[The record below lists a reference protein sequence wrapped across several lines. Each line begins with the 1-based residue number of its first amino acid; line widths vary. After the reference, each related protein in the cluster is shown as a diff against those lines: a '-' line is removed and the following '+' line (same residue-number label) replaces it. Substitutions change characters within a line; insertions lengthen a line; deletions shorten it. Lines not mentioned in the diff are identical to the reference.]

1 MPEPNRSGSFFLR
14 KDETMRT
21 LLEIF
26 QDTKETLCRYD
37 YYIHTQ
43 KRILH
48 LTNSEIKIPHLMGMQ
63 YLGKPNQFVGD
74 FGAYAIKKQRV
85 TMESVERLVRKY
97 YKTEEKQR
105 RMLEMIHRK
114 LDNLGEL
121 GEMFSSYSKL
131 YLYEKE
137 KNKESEFQSDYLLV
151 HETGKK
157 ILHLGLVRSERG
169 KGIYHCNSFMTTYQN
184 DRDRDSF
191 FRDLPYRYEIT
202 RIVKENK
209 DTKHKE
215 VIYQS
220 KEAEQREQAG
230 IEKMLAAAGIRADGK
245 LIKSIFRLNKKFGIY
260 HTADMLN
267 DSEALLGKCTDKRDE
282 SLVSDFLALWEE
294 KRNGI

>member
-21 LLEIF
+21 LLQIF
-26 QDTKETLCRYD
+26 QDTKEVLCRYD

-63 YLGKPNQFVGD
+63 YLGKPNQFTGD
-74 FGAYAIKKQRV
+74 FGAYAIKKQHV

-105 RMLEMIHRK
+105 RMLEMLRRK
-114 LDNLGEL
+114 LDNIGEL

-137 KNKESEFQSDYLLV
+137 KNKGSEFQSDYLLV

-157 ILHLGLVRSERG
+157 ILHLGLVKSERG
-169 KGIYHCNSFMTTYQN
+169 KGLYHCNSFMTTYQN

-191 FRDLPYRYEIT
+191 YRDLPFRYEIT
-202 RIVKENK
+202 RIVRQNKE
-209 DTKHKE
+209 TKHKE

-220 KEAEQREQAG
+220 VEAEQREQDG
-230 IEKMLAAAGIRADGK
+230 IEKMLAAAGIQTDEK
-245 LIKSIFRLNKKFGIY
+245 LVKSILRLNRKFGIY
-260 HTADMLN
+260 HTADMLH
-267 DSEALLGKCTDKRDE
+267 DKEALLGKCTDKRE
-282 SLVSDFLALWEE
+282 KSLVTEFLALWEGKE
-294 KRNGI
+294 DGV